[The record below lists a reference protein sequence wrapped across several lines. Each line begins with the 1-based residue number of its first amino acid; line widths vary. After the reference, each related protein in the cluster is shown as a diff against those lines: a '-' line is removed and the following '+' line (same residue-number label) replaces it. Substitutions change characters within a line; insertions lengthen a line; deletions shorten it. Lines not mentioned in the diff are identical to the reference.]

1 MDTKTL
7 LTQDQI
13 ADAGLE
19 AWRVDGD
26 ALVATYAT
34 RSFATGLKLVNAVGE
49 AAEAADHHPDITL
62 TYPSV
67 TVLCTSH
74 DSGGITQRDIDLA
87 RRTTELATEL
97 GVAAS
102 DRT

>member
-1 MDTKTL
+1 MDPTTL
-7 LTQDQI
+7 LTEDQI

-19 AWRVDGD
+19 GWRVDGN
-26 ALVATYAT
+26 ALVATFAT
-34 RSFATGLKLVNAVGE
+34 RNFATGLQLVDRVG
-49 AAEAADHHPDITL
+49 AEAETADHHPDITL

-67 TVLCTSH
+67 TVLWTSH

-97 GVAAS
+97 GIAAS